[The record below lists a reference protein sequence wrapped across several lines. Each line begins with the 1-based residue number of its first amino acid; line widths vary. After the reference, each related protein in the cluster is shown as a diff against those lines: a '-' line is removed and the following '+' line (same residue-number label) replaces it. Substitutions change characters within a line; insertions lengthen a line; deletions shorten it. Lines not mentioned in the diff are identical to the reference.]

1 MKNKLE
7 ILEKRFLKEYEID
20 KRNAA
25 EYAYAIAVIAKK
37 QGNKEKA
44 KEYAEKSIEIF
55 KETNIQT
62 LEEAAAINNVIDN
75 VVIPELVH
83 EDVVLFNFKELLN

>member
-1 MKNKLE
+1 MKSKLE

-25 EYAYAIAVIAKK
+25 EYAYTIAVVARK

-44 KEYAEKSIEIF
+44 KEYAKKSIEIF
-55 KETNIQT
+55 NEINIQT
-62 LEEAAAINNVIDN
+62 LEEVAAINNVIDN
-75 VVIPELVH
+75 VVIPELIH